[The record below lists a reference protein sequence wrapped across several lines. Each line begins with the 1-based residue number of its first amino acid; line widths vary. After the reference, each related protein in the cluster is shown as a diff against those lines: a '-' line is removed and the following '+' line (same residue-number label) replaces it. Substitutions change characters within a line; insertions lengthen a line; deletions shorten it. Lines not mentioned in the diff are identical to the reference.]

1 MEDNRCIM
9 ANVEQ
14 TEKEILK
21 ERAIAKLVQV
31 VGMTESEI
39 RAMGCAE

>member
-1 MEDNRCIM
+1 M
-9 ANVEQ
+9 AEADKTDQEV
-14 TEKEILK
+14 LR

-39 RAMGCAE
+39 RAMGWAE

>member
-1 MEDNRCIM
+1 M
-9 ANVEQ
+9 ANKEQ
-14 TEKEILK
+14 TDQEILK

-39 RAMGCAE
+39 RAMGWTE

>member
-9 ANVEQ
+9 ATTEQ

-39 RAMGCAE
+39 RAMGWTE